1 MPFLSSVFTLLGHLS
16 YVWPISAIHSVC
28 VCTAQGYS
36 SPTFF
41 CGLRIIGH
49 LHTTNKILCP
59 AIKPFMVVEETS
71 QNKTQCLLRLWS
83 MTTCLC
89 SSFSLPCV
97 RVGVVCFDSE
107 IWSILGE
114 MGDASTETASR
125 KVQKTAL
132 PIDEDSTLLVQNDFM
147 IEPWSFLAETM
158 TKIVTISASV
168 EIVVK

>member
-1 MPFLSSVFTLLGHLS
+1 
-16 YVWPISAIHSVC
+16 
-28 VCTAQGYS
+28 
-36 SPTFF
+36 
-41 CGLRIIGH
+41 
-49 LHTTNKILCP
+49 
-59 AIKPFMVVEETS
+59 
-71 QNKTQCLLRLWS
+71 
-83 MTTCLC
+83 
-89 SSFSLPCV
+89 
-97 RVGVVCFDSE
+97 
-107 IWSILGE
+107 